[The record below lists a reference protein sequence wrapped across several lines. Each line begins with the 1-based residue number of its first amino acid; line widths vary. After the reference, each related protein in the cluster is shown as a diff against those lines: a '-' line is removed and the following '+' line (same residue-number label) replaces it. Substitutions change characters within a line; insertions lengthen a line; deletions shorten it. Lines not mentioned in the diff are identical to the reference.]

1 MIGNKLLIIDDDQQ
15 LLDTLSLILKYEFE
29 KISTVKNP
37 NLVPE
42 IIKKERFDV
51 ILLDMNF
58 SAGKIS
64 GNEGLFWLRK
74 IKEIDQEATVVM
86 ISAYATIDLAIE
98 IMKEGAVDFILK
110 PWENQKLIATI
121 KSACKLSKTK
131 EELAKSKALNTSINN
146 NLENELSL
154 MESSSPKMQ
163 KVLDTIKI
171 VAPTEANILILG
183 ENGTGKEIIAR
194 EIHRNSLR
202 KNKYLVQVDLG
213 SISENLFE
221 SELFG
226 HIKGAFTGAV
236 ANKLGRFEIANKSTL
251 FLDEIGN
258 ISVTNQGKLL
268 SVIQNKE
275 FYPVGSERI
284 VESNVR
290 IICAT
295 NKNLELL
302 VEENNFREDLLYR
315 INTIQIE
322 IPPLRYRKEDIKKL
336 AVFFLN
342 RFNDKYSKHC
352 QLQKSTIKY
361 IESYD
366 WPGNIRELKHTIE
379 RAVILANKDN
389 IAIDQV
395 GFVKQHGTKMKAE
408 PKTWNEIERFYLR
421 KTFNKYHGNISEIA
435 RELNLSRPS
444 IYRKIKKYGL

>member
-1 MIGNKLLIIDDDQQ
+1 MIKNKLLIIDDDQQ

-58 SAGKIS
+58 SAGKTS

-110 PWENQKLIATI
+110 PWENQKLIATL

-131 EELAKSKALNTSINN
+131 DELAKSEALNTSINN
-146 NLENELSL
+146 KLENELSL

-171 VAPTEANILILG
+171 VAPTEANVLILG

-336 AVFFLN
+336 ADFFLN
-342 RFNDKYSKHC
+342 RFNDKYNKHC

-389 IAIDQV
+389 IAIDRV

-444 IYRKIKKYGL
+444 IYRKIKKHGL

>member
-1 MIGNKLLIIDDDQQ
+1 MIRNKLLIIDDDQQ

-58 SAGKIS
+58 SAGKIG

-74 IKEIDQEATVVM
+74 IKEIDQQATVVM

-98 IMKEGAVDFILK
+98 TMKEGAVDFILK

-131 EELAKSKALNTSINN
+131 EELAKSEALNTSINN

-171 VAPTEANILILG
+171 VAPTEANVLILG

-322 IPPLRYRKEDIKKL
+322 LPPLRERKEDIKKL
-336 AVFFLN
+336 ANFFLN
-342 RFNDKYSKHC
+342 RFNDKYNKHC
-352 QLQKSTIKY
+352 QLQKSTMRY

-395 GFVKQHGTKMKAE
+395 SFVKQQGTKMKAE

-444 IYRKIKKYGL
+444 IYRKIKKHGL